1 MYKRG
6 TAFRSPDF
14 LYWKEAIYMPKSNCH
29 THTIFCDGSN
39 TPEEMV
45 TAAIALSFE
54 SLGFSVHSPLPFKN
68 GYALKYEKIADYK
81 NEITRLKRK
90 YASEIYISNGIE
102 LDSDSISFDTC
113 DFDFTIGSVHQL
125 HFGERIYPVDYKP
138 ETLLD
143 CAEKEFAGSFERL
156 AKHYFSLVN
165 KFICNRKPDIVGHID
180 LIEKFNENCTL
191 FNSKSKTYQ
200 SNALEVVDGICD
212 ACPEI
217 IFEVNTGA
225 MYRCKRTV
233 PYPQKFILERLKERN
248 MRITIT
254 SDAHC
259 TEALDY
265 AFDDCSRLCRSCGY
279 KSAYIITPNGF
290 EERPL

>member
-1 MYKRG
+1 
-6 TAFRSPDF
+6 
-14 LYWKEAIYMPKSNCH
+14 MPKSNCH
-29 THTIFCDGSN
+29 THTLFCDGSN

-45 TAAIALSFE
+45 KAAIARSFE
-54 SLGFSVHSPLPFKN
+54 SLGFSVHSPLPFES
-68 GYALKYEKIADYK
+68 GYALKYEKVPDYK
-81 NEITRLKRK
+81 TEIARLKKK

-102 LDSDSISFDTC
+102 LDKDSIPFETS
-113 DFDFTIGSVHQL
+113 DFDFAIGSVHQL
-125 HFGERIYPVDYKP
+125 HFEERIYPVDYKP
-138 ETLLD
+138 EILLE
-143 CAEKEFAGSFERL
+143 CTKKEFGGSFEKL

-165 KFICNRKPDIVGHID
+165 EFICREKPDVVGHID
-180 LIEKFNENCTL
+180 LIEKFNENGAL
-191 FNSKSKTYQ
+191 FDNSDKTYQ
-200 SNALEVVDGICD
+200 SNVLEVVESICD
-212 ACPEI
+212 TCPEI

-233 PYPQKFILERLKERN
+233 PYPQRFILERLKKRN

-265 AFDDCSRLCRSCGY
+265 AFGNCAEFCRSCGY
-279 KSAYIITPNGF
+279 NSAYVITENGF